1 MSRTGMLQRRREVGA
16 GLVMS
21 GLNVLRLLKGGAHG
35 MGLIFYRRLRHSE
48 SPFPSAVF
56 PQGCDGLRQRVKS
69 TAFRPVNQSV
79 CQVRHPMRRLA

>member
-35 MGLIFYRRLRHSE
+35 MGLIFYRL
-48 SPFPSAVF
+48 F
-56 PQGCDGLRQRVKS
+56 
-69 TAFRPVNQSV
+69 FRRDVTV
-79 CQVRHPMRRLA
+79 CGRG